1 MFESKARLQE
11 DVRGLLD
18 ALRELGEGRYA
29 ALFDAKE
36 VLLQSPDEGLPP
48 RAGMPF
54 EGDLR
59 RFVQSRAEALFGLP
73 AALHTPDV
81 PGDRSEGG
89 GEMSDLFEAWAEDEF
104 FLAFLNGRV
113 GLLVACPDAKR
124 LESESGRLLEV
135 MADRLLRFNPAWR
148 IDERGRGLFFGSPRL
163 DTVVIGRPSGAD
175 RLKTG

>member
-1 MFESKARLQE
+1 MFESKARLEE

-29 ALFDAKE
+29 ALFDAKG

-59 RFVQSRAEALFGLP
+59 RLVQSNAEALFGLP
-73 AALHTPDV
+73 AALHAPDV
-81 PGDRSEGG
+81 PGDRGEGG
-89 GEMSDLFEAWAEDEF
+89 GEIEDIFEAWAEDEF

-113 GLLVACPDAKR
+113 GILVACPDAKR
-124 LESESGRLLEV
+124 LEGGSGRLLEV

-163 DTVVIGRPSGAD
+163 DTVVIERPNPPA
-175 RLKTG
+175 

>member
-1 MFESKARLQE
+1 MFESKAGLQE
-11 DVRGLLD
+11 DVRRLLD

-48 RAGMPF
+48 QAGKPF
-54 EGDLR
+54 GGDLR
-59 RFVQSRAEALFGLP
+59 RLVLSRAEALFALP
-73 AALHTPDV
+73 AALRAPDG
-81 PGDRSEGG
+81 PGA
-89 GEMSDLFEAWAEDEF
+89 GEPPDIFEAWTEDEF

-124 LESESGRLLEV
+124 LESESGKLLEV

-148 IDERGRGLFFGSPRL
+148 VDERGRGLFFGSPRL
-163 DTVVIGRPSGAD
+163 DTVVIERPAG
-175 RLKTG
+175 